1 MQNFDA
7 SAASQGQQWFQ
18 DSRRL
23 MQDWSAN
30 AASQMMPG
38 AAAPQAMAGAPIM
51 LGPGAMLADED
62 KIKIDKRK
70 SRDGGHIL
78 PARPLRPMPFGGYR
92 AKGGRVR
99 PGTAY
104 VVGEESPELFVP
116 DRPGQIVPMGQLPV
130 QRAAPLRDTGSAM
143 DRHMSTGLSGMPTR
157 PVGRSMSDPSRMNDI
172 AMRRMRSQGD
182 YQGAARLATN
192 QQWLDARFGGRN
204 AGMPASA
211 MMPGAMPPSM
221 PQPPPMQ
228 PGGRLVPGRSAG
240 SMVWQPDAPPPM
252 APATE
257 PMPTPMAPP
266 MRPPEQPA
274 ADAMPV
280 PDLTINPLTGLPF
293 ALATPNVPSGF
304 MAQQAQAQNATF
316 PGLDPAL
323 PGLYTEAP
331 PPFRITQIGQMD
343 VITDSSG
350 KQVGS
355 YKREAPAQPLTLVPL
370 PNTNI
375 MVPRGEGSDRIPLME
390 NRGTIESPRPSA
402 DTMGPMPGMMDLRP
416 LDQTPSAPRGPQV
429 QRIRLKDGSEVDA
442 VWNAQT
448 NEFEPVAMAGGSATG
463 AGTGST
469 TGAAGTS
476 PLDKLRALRGRAG
489 REM

>member
-1 MQNFDA
+1 
-7 SAASQGQQWFQ
+7 
-18 DSRRL
+18 
-23 MQDWSAN
+23 
-30 AASQMMPG
+30 
-38 AAAPQAMAGAPIM
+38 
-51 LGPGAMLADED
+51 
-62 KIKIDKRK
+62 
-70 SRDGGHIL
+70 
-78 PARPLRPMPFGGYR
+78 
-92 AKGGRVR
+92 
-99 PGTAY
+99 
-104 VVGEESPELFVP
+104 
-116 DRPGQIVPMGQLPV
+116 
-130 QRAAPLRDTGSAM
+130 
-143 DRHMSTGLSGMPTR
+143 
-157 PVGRSMSDPSRMNDI
+157 
-172 AMRRMRSQGD
+172 
-182 YQGAARLATN
+182 
-192 QQWLDARFGGRN
+192 
-204 AGMPASA
+204 
-211 MMPGAMPPSM
+211 
-221 PQPPPMQ
+221 
-228 PGGRLVPGRSAG
+228 
-240 SMVWQPDAPPPM
+240 M
-252 APATE
+252 APA
-257 PMPTPMAPP
+257 PDALPTPMAPP

-274 ADAMPV
+274 ADAMPMPA

-316 PGLDPAL
+316 PGLAPAP

-331 PPFRITQIGQMD
+331 PPFRITQMGQMD

-469 TGAAGTS
+469 TGAALQPGVVPKGTTAKGAAWS
-476 PLDKLRALRGRAG
+476 LAQP
-489 REM
+489 

>member
-1 MQNFDA
+1 
-7 SAASQGQQWFQ
+7 
-18 DSRRL
+18 
-23 MQDWSAN
+23 
-30 AASQMMPG
+30 
-38 AAAPQAMAGAPIM
+38 MAT
-51 LGPGAMLADED
+51 
-62 KIKIDKRK
+62 
-70 SRDGGHIL
+70 
-78 PARPLRPMPFGGYR
+78 PLNPP
-92 AKGGRVR
+92 
-99 PGTAY
+99 
-104 VVGEESPELFVP
+104 LN
-116 DRPGQIVPMGQLPV
+116 
-130 QRAAPLRDTGSAM
+130 RAAPLVRPDYSLSAAP
-143 DRHMSTGLSGMPTR
+143 RQ
-157 PVGRSMSDPSRMNDI
+157 VGRSMSDPSRMNDI

-252 APATE
+252 APA
-257 PMPTPMAPP
+257 PDALPTPMAPP

-274 ADAMPV
+274 ADAMPMPA

-316 PGLDPAL
+316 PGLAPAP

-331 PPFRITQIGQMD
+331 PPFRITQMGQMD

-416 LDQTPSAPRGPQV
+416 LDQTPSAPRAPQV
-429 QRIRLKDGSEVDA
+429 RRILNAAGQEVDMQ
-442 VWNAQT
+442 WNPQT
-448 NEFEPVAMAGGSATG
+448 NQWEPVAVAGGSATG

-469 TGAAGTS
+469 TGAALQPGVVPKGTTAKGAAWS
-476 PLDKLRALRGRAG
+476 LAQP
-489 REM
+489 